1 MRYLLTLFTLIYACT
16 LSAQEGRIPFME
28 CHYVEKYIRNL
39 KKPKRITQDEMVL
52 SIARECSEYFSLW
65 QRVRQALTDS
75 IFSRG
80 GTLAD
85 WYAARE
91 NFPYPS
97 STQKEVIYNHLPK
110 QGRFT
115 HINKISTDW
124 YIYEED
130 IVSPEWD
137 IKEEAKTVAG
147 YPCQRA
153 EVDFLG
159 RHWIV
164 WFTQDIPISLGP
176 WKLNGLPGLILEAMD
191 ENNEYH
197 FTCME
202 IKNVSEGKPIA
213 IPKKKYI
220 RCSKKDFIDTH
231 LLYKKDMNAYL
242 KRQGKPL
249 DMVVRKDGSI
259 VPIPPRNYDYNY
271 IERLPED

>member
-1 MRYLLTLFTLIYACT
+1 MRYLILFFTLIYACT

-28 CHYVEKYIRNL
+28 CHYAEKYIPNL
-39 KKPKRITQDEMVL
+39 KKPKKVKQDEMVL

-65 QRVRQALTDS
+65 YRERKVVMDS
-75 IFSRG
+75 ILAHG
-80 GTLAD
+80 GTLQD
-85 WYAARE
+85 CLAARE
-91 NFPYPS
+91 KLVYPLT
-97 STQKEVIYNHLPK
+97 TQAEVIYNHLPK

-115 HINKISTDW
+115 HINDISTDW

-137 IKEEAKTVAG
+137 IKEETKTVAG

-153 EVDFLG
+153 EADFLG

-202 IKNVSEGKPIA
+202 IKNVSGGKPIA

-231 LLYKKDMNAYL
+231 LLYNKDMNAYL
-242 KRQGKPL
+242 KRQGKSIIRQ
-249 DMVVRKDGSI
+249 VQKDGSV
-259 VPIPPRNYDYNY
+259 VPVPAYDYDYNY
-271 IERLPED
+271 IECLPEE